1 MTDSLDRLRES
12 LAGKYRIER
21 ELGRGGMATVYLA
34 VDEQRDRSVALKVLH
49 PDLAATLGSER
60 FEREVKL
67 ASKLQHPHILSVY
80 DSGDAGGQ
88 LWYTMPFVQ
97 GESLRD
103 RLSRE
108 GQLPIRDAMRI
119 ARESA
124 LALDYAHRNGVVH
137 RDIKPENILLSDGQA
152 IVADFG
158 IARAVADDHG
168 LTQTGMAV
176 GTPGYMS
183 PEQATGERTIDARTD
198 IYALGCVLYEMI
210 AGEPPITGPNA
221 QSIIARK
228 MTETPRSLA
237 TVRNTVPPALSQ
249 LVDTMVARSAADR
262 PESAK
267 NVATSLEEITA
278 SGATGATGAV
288 AAGAGRA
295 DAGSRRTLWIGLAA
309 ALVLAVGV
317 GAFAWRRAH
326 AVPQGGYR
334 IAVLPFEN
342 EGTPADDYFADGM
355 TDEVRSRLSAVPGL
369 QVTARTST
377 RQYRKTTKDPHDI
390 GRELS
395 VDYLLTGTVRWSKG
409 NGPDRV
415 RVTPELVQVSN
426 NQSKWSVA
434 FDTVMS
440 DVFAVQSAIA
450 SHVAQNLDI
459 ALAPPTKQRIASRP
473 TQNLEAYDEFLKGEQ
488 ITSNV
493 GTGDS
498 KVLNAGIPHYERA
511 VQLDS
516 NFLEAWAQLSRALA
530 YNNNAGPTVEAVE
543 QNRIA
548 AERAMML
555 GPNRAEG
562 HLAMAAYLRDV
573 KLDYEGART
582 QYNAG
587 LKLDPNNVD
596 LLLGDAGVDAILGRF
611 DEALASAQRVVKL
624 DPRSVASVRRVP
636 GLLHSLRRYPEEL
649 AAWDRALTLAP
660 ENLSM
665 IQGKAF
671 AYLSLGELDSVHA
684 LVAQKLKT
692 VDTTALLVRFSLYQE
707 TMWALPSELWPKIVK
722 LTPKD
727 FDNDR
732 GHWGL
737 KLGHTYRL
745 MGDTMHARM
754 FGDTAVVAFA
764 KQLHDFPDRAQLREL
779 LARALALAGRKPEA
793 AIQADSAL
801 KLRETTNDATIKPY
815 VLFQAARVF
824 IQSGENERALD
835 LIERLITMPGTDVTA
850 AYLKID
856 PSFAPL
862 KGNPRFEKLI
872 AVKPPIAH

>member
-1 MTDSLDRLRES
+1 MPDSLERLRES
-12 LAGKYRIER
+12 LAGKYRIDR

-34 VDEQRDRSVALKVLH
+34 VDDHHDRSVALKVLH
-49 PDLAATLGSER
+49 PDLAATIGSER

-67 ASKLQHPHILSVY
+67 AAKLQHPHILSVY
-80 DSGDAGGQ
+80 DSGDAGGL
-88 LWYTMPFVQ
+88 LWYTMPFVE

-103 RLSRE
+103 RMSRE
-108 GQLPIRDAMRI
+108 GQLPIPEAMRI
-119 ARESA
+119 AREAA

-158 IARAVADDHG
+158 IARAVADEHG
-168 LTQTGMAV
+168 LTQTGMAI

-183 PEQATGERTIDARTD
+183 PEQATGERVIDARTD

-210 AGEPPITGPNA
+210 AGEQPITGPNA
-221 QSIIARK
+221 QAIIARK
-228 MTETPRSLA
+228 MTETPRPLT

-262 PESAK
+262 PASAK
-267 NVATSLEEITA
+267 AVATTLEEITA
-278 SGATGATGAV
+278 SGATGSTSAYQTPA
-288 AAGAGRA
+288 
-295 DAGSRRTLWIGLAA
+295 SRSPRTWIIAAA
-309 ALVLAVGV
+309 ALVIVAAIGSV
-317 GAFAWRRAH
+317 AWRRFH
-326 AVPQGGYR
+326 SMPSGSYR

-342 EGTPADDYFADGM
+342 EGTAADDYFADGM

-377 RQYRKTTKDPHDI
+377 RQYKKTSKDPHDI

-440 DVFAVQSAIA
+440 DVFAVQAAIA
-450 SHVAQNLDI
+450 SHVAQNLTG
-459 ALAPPTKQRIASRP
+459 ALAPPTQQRLASRP

-488 ITSNV
+488 ITANV

-516 NFLEAWAQLSRALA
+516 NFLEAWSQLARALA
-530 YNNNAGPTVEAVE
+530 YINNAGPTVETVE
-543 QNRIA
+543 RNRVA

-562 HLAMAAYLRDV
+562 HLAMAQYLRDV

-582 QYNAG
+582 HYDAG
-587 LKLDPNNVD
+587 LKLDPNNTD
-596 LLLGDAGVDAILGRF
+596 LIIGEAGVDAILGRLDDAF
-611 DEALASAQRVVKL
+611 ARAQQAAKL
-624 DPRSVASVRRVP
+624 DPRSIATMRRVP
-636 GLLHSLRRYPEEL
+636 ALLHYLRRYPEEL
-649 AAWDRALTLAP
+649 AAWDRALALAP
-660 ENLSM
+660 DNLGL

-684 LVAQKLKT
+684 LVAQKLKAG

-707 TMWALPSELWPKIVK
+707 TMWTLPSELWPKIVK

-754 FGDTAVVAFA
+754 FGDSAVVAFA

-779 LARALALAGRKPEA
+779 LARALALAGRKQEA

-801 KLRETTNDATIKPY
+801 KLRETTNDATLKPY

-824 IQSGENERALD
+824 IQSGENERAID
-835 LIERLITMPGTDVTA
+835 LIERLITMPASDVTA
-850 AYLKID
+850 AYLRID

-872 AVKPPIAH
+872 AGKPTIAH

>member
-1 MTDSLDRLRES
+1 MTDSLERLRES
-12 LAGKYRIER
+12 LAGKYRIDR

-60 FEREVKL
+60 FQREVKL
-67 ASKLQHPHILSVY
+67 AAKLQHPHILSVY
-80 DSGDAGGQ
+80 DSGDAGGL

-103 RLSRE
+103 RMSRE

-124 LALDYAHRNGVVH
+124 LALDYAHRTGVVH

-158 IARAVADDHG
+158 IARAVADEQG

-183 PEQATGERTIDARTD
+183 PEQATGERTLDARTD

-221 QSIIARK
+221 QAIIARK
-228 MTETPRSLA
+228 MTETPRALT

-249 LVDTMVARSAADR
+249 LVDTMVARAAADR

-267 NVATSLEEITA
+267 VVATALEEITA
-278 SGATGATGAV
+278 SGATGSVV
-288 AAGAGRA
+288 AAQSP
-295 DAGSRRTLWIGLAA
+295 AGSRRALWAGIAA
-309 ALVLAVGV
+309 VLVLAG
-317 GAFAWRRAH
+317 GAFAWRGMH
-326 AVPQGGYR
+326 STPDGGYR

-342 EGTPADDYFADGM
+342 EGTAADDYFAEGM
-355 TDEVRSRLSAVPGL
+355 TDEVRSRLSSVPGL

-377 RQYRKTTKDPHDI
+377 RQYKRTTKDPRDI

-395 VDYLLTGTVRWSKG
+395 VDYLLTGTVRWSRG

-426 NQSKWSVA
+426 RSTKWSA
-434 FDTVMS
+434 PFDTVMS
-440 DVFAVQSAIA
+440 DVFAVQTAIA
-450 SHVAQNLDI
+450 SRVAQNLNV
-459 ALAPPTKQRIASRP
+459 ALAPPTQQRLASRP

-493 GTGDS
+493 GVSDS
-498 KVLNAGIPHYERA
+498 KLLNAGIPHYERA
-511 VQLDS
+511 VALDS
-516 NFLEAWAQLSRALA
+516 NFLEAWAQLARALA

-555 GPNRAEG
+555 GPNRSEA
-562 HLAMAAYLRDV
+562 HLAMAQYLRDV

-582 QYNAG
+582 HYDAG
-587 LKLDPNNVD
+587 LKADPNNAD
-596 LLLGDAGVDAILGRF
+596 LLVGEGGVDAILGRF
-611 DEALASAQRVVKL
+611 DDALARAQQAVKL
-624 DPRSVASVRRVP
+624 DPRSIGTMRRVP
-636 GLLHSLRRYPEEL
+636 ALLHSLRRYPEEL
-649 AAWDRALTLAP
+649 AAWDRALALAP
-660 ENLSM
+660 ENLGL

-707 TMWALPSELWPKIVK
+707 TMWTLPSELWPKIVK

-745 MGDTMHARM
+745 MGDTVHARM
-754 FGDTAVVAFA
+754 FGDSAVIAFS

-779 LARALALAGRKPEA
+779 VARALALAGRKQEA

-801 KLRETTNDATIKPY
+801 KLRETTNDATIRPY

-835 LIERLITMPGTDVTA
+835 LLERLITMPATDVTA
-850 AYLKID
+850 AYLRID

-872 AVKPPIAH
+872 AGKPTIAH

>member
-1 MTDSLDRLRES
+1 MADSLDRLREG

-34 VDEQRDRSVALKVLH
+34 VDDHHDRSVALKVLH
-49 PDLAATLGSER
+49 PDLAATIGSER

-67 ASKLQHPHILSVY
+67 AAKLQHPHILSVY
-80 DSGDAGGQ
+80 DSGDAGGL
-88 LWYTMPFVQ
+88 LWYTMPFVE

-103 RLSRE
+103 RMSRE
-108 GQLPIRDAMRI
+108 GQLPIPDAMRI

-158 IARAVADDHG
+158 IARAVADEHG
-168 LTQTGMAV
+168 LTQTGMAI

-183 PEQATGERTIDARTD
+183 PEQATGERVIDARTD

-210 AGEPPITGPNA
+210 AGEQPITGPNA

-228 MTETPRSLA
+228 MTETPRAL
-237 TVRNTVPPALSQ
+237 TTIRNTVPPALSH

-262 PESAK
+262 PASAK
-267 NVATSLEEITA
+267 AVATTLEEITA
-278 SGATGATGAV
+278 SGATGSVV
-288 AAGAGRA
+288 AARSP
-295 DAGSRRTLWIGLAA
+295 AGSRRAIWIGVAA
-309 ALVLAVGV
+309 ALVVVASA
-317 GAFAWRRAH
+317 GAFAWRRMH
-326 AVPQGGYR
+326 AVHEGSFR

-342 EGTPADDYFADGM
+342 DGTAADDYFAEGM

-377 RQYRKTTKDPHDI
+377 RQYKKTTKDPRDI

-440 DVFAVQSAIA
+440 DVFAVQTAIA
-450 SHVAQNLDI
+450 SRVAQNLTG
-459 ALAPPTKQRIASRP
+459 ALAPPTQQRLAARP

-488 ITSNV
+488 ITANV

-516 NFLEAWAQLSRALA
+516 NFLEAWSQLARALA
-530 YNNNAGPTVEAVE
+530 YINNAGPTVETVE
-543 QNRIA
+543 RNRVA

-555 GPNRAEG
+555 GPNRAEA

-582 QYNAG
+582 HYDAG
-587 LKLDPNNVD
+587 LKADPNNAD
-596 LLLGDAGVDAILGRF
+596 LLLGEAAVDGILGRF
-611 DEALASAQRVVKL
+611 DDALARAQQAVKL
-624 DPRSVASVRRVP
+624 DPRSVATLRRVP
-636 GLLHSLRRYPEEL
+636 MLFQYVRRYPEEL
-649 AAWDRALTLAP
+649 AAWDHALALAP
-660 ENLSM
+660 DNLSI

-671 AYLSLGELDSVHA
+671 GYLSLGELDSVHA
-684 LVAQKLKT
+684 LVAQKLKAG

-707 TMWALPSELWPKIVK
+707 TMWTLPSELWPKIVK

-779 LARALALAGRKPEA
+779 LARALALAGRKQEA

-835 LIERLITMPGTDVTA
+835 LLERLITMPASDVTA

-872 AVKPPIAH
+872 AGKPTIAH

>member
-1 MTDSLDRLRES
+1 MSDSLERLREG
-12 LAGKYRIER
+12 LAGKYRIDR

-34 VDEQRDRSVALKVLH
+34 IDEQRDRSVALKILH

-60 FEREVKL
+60 FQREVKL

-103 RLSRE
+103 RMDRE

-158 IARAVADDHG
+158 IARAVADEHG
-168 LTQTGMAV
+168 LTQTGMAI

-183 PEQATGERTIDARTD
+183 PEQATGERTLDARTD

-210 AGEPPITGPNA
+210 AGEQPITGPNA
-221 QSIIARK
+221 QAIIARK
-228 MTETPRSLA
+228 MTETPRSLT
-237 TVRNTVPPALSQ
+237 TVRNTVPPALSH

-267 NVATSLEEITA
+267 AVATTLEEITA

-288 AAGAGRA
+288 TAARPAAGSRALWIGIAAVLVLAAGA
-295 DAGSRRTLWIGLAA
+295 L
-309 ALVLAVGV
+309 
-317 GAFAWRRAH
+317 AWRRMHTA
-326 AVPQGGYR
+326 PDGGYR

-342 EGTPADDYFADGM
+342 EGSADQDYFAEGM
-355 TDEVRSRLSAVPGL
+355 TDEVRSRLSSVPGL
-369 QVTARTST
+369 QVTARAST
-377 RQYRKTTKDPHDI
+377 RQYKKTTKDPRDI

-409 NGPDRV
+409 TGPDRV

-426 NQSKWSVA
+426 RSTKWSA
-434 FDTVMS
+434 PLDTVMS

-450 SHVAQNLDI
+450 STVARNLDV
-459 ALAPPTKQRIASRP
+459 ALAAPTQQRLASRP
-473 TQNLEAYDEFLKGEQ
+473 TENLEAYDEFLKGEQ
-488 ITSNV
+488 ITASI
-493 GTGDS
+493 GSGDS
-498 KVLNAGIPHYERA
+498 RVLNAGIPHYQRA
-511 VQLDS
+511 IQLDS
-516 NFLEAWAQLSRALA
+516 SFLQAWAQLSRALS
-530 YNNNAGPTVEAVE
+530 YINNAGPTVETME
-543 QNRIA
+543 QNRVA
-548 AERAMML
+548 TERATVL
-555 GPNRAEG
+555 GPNRAEA
-562 HLAMAAYLRDV
+562 HLAQAQYLRDV

-582 QYNAG
+582 QYEAG
-587 LKLDPNNVD
+587 LKIDPNNTD
-596 LLLGDAGVDAILGRF
+596 LIIGEAGVDAILGRF
-611 DEALASAQRVVKL
+611 DDAYAREQQAAKL
-624 DPRSVASVRRVP
+624 DPRSIATMRRVP
-636 GLLHSLRRYPEEL
+636 ALLHMMRRFPEEL
-649 AAWDRALTLAP
+649 PAWDRALALAP
-660 ENLSM
+660 DNLSM

-671 AYLSLGELDSVHA
+671 GYLALGELDSVRA
-684 LVAQKLKT
+684 LVAQKLKAG

-707 TMWALPSELWPKIVK
+707 TMWTLPPELLPKIVK

-754 FGDTAVVAFA
+754 FGDTAVIAFA

-779 LARALALAGRKPEA
+779 LARALALAGRKQEA

-801 KLRETTNDATIKPY
+801 KLRETTNDATLKGY

-835 LIERLITMPGTDVTA
+835 LLERLITMPASDITPG
-850 AYLKID
+850 YLKID

-872 AVKPPIAH
+872 AGKPTIAH

>member
-1 MTDSLDRLRES
+1 MSDSLERLREG
-12 LAGKYRIER
+12 LAGKYRIDR

-34 VDEQRDRSVALKVLH
+34 IDEQRDRSVALKVLH

-103 RLSRE
+103 RMSRE

-158 IARAVADDHG
+158 IARAVSDEHG

-183 PEQATGERTIDARTD
+183 PEQATGERTLDARTD

-210 AGEPPITGPNA
+210 AGEQPITGPNA
-221 QSIIARK
+221 QAIIARK
-228 MTETPRSLA
+228 MTETPRSLT

-249 LVDTMVARSAADR
+249 LVDAMVARSAADR

-267 NVATSLEEITA
+267 AVASTLEEITA
-278 SGATGATGAV
+278 SGASGATGAV
-288 AAGAGRA
+288 TAARPAV
-295 DAGSRRTLWIGLAA
+295 GSRAMWIGIAA
-309 ALVLAVGV
+309 VLVLGG
-317 GAFAWRRAH
+317 GAFAWRTMRSA
-326 AVPQGGYR
+326 PDGGYR

-342 EGTPADDYFADGM
+342 EGSADQDYFAEGM
-355 TDEVRSRLSAVPGL
+355 TDEVRSRLSSVPGL
-369 QVTARTST
+369 QITARAST
-377 RQYRKTTKDPHDI
+377 RQYKKTTKKPEDI

-426 NQSKWSVA
+426 NRSKWSVA

-450 SHVAQNLDI
+450 SHVAQNLNV
-459 ALAPPTKQRIASRP
+459 ALAPPTQQRLASRP
-473 TQNLEAYDEFLKGEQ
+473 TENLEAYDEFLKGEQ
-488 ITSNV
+488 ITANV
-493 GTGDS
+493 GSGDS
-498 KVLNAGIPHYERA
+498 KVLNVGIPHYERA

-516 NFLEAWAQLSRALA
+516 NFLQAWSQLSRALS
-530 YNNNAGPTVEAVE
+530 YINNAGPTVETME
-543 QNRIA
+543 RNRVA
-548 AERAMML
+548 TERATML
-555 GPNRAEG
+555 GPNRAEA
-562 HLAMAAYLRDV
+562 HLAMAQYLRDV
-573 KLDYEGART
+573 KLDYEGARKEYET
-582 QYNAG
+582 G
-587 LKLDPNNVD
+587 LKIDPNNTD
-596 LLLGDAGVDAILGRF
+596 LIIGEAGVDAILGRF
-611 DEALASAQRVVKL
+611 DDAYARAQQAAKL
-624 DPRSVASVRRVP
+624 DPRSIGTMRRVP
-636 GLLHSLRRYPEEL
+636 GLLHMMRRFPEEL
-649 AAWDRALTLAP
+649 PAWDRALALAP
-660 ENLSM
+660 DNLSM

-671 AYLSLGELDSVHA
+671 GYLSLGELDSVHA

-707 TMWALPSELWPKIVK
+707 TMWVLPSELWPKIVK

-754 FGDTAVVAFA
+754 FGDSAVIAFS

-779 LARALALAGRKPEA
+779 LARALALAGRKQEA

-801 KLRETTNDATIKPY
+801 KLRETTNDATIRGY

-835 LIERLITMPGTDVTA
+835 LLERLITMPATDVTP

-872 AVKPPIAH
+872 AGKPTIAH

>member
-1 MTDSLDRLRES
+1 MTDSLERLREG
-12 LAGKYRIER
+12 LAGKYRVER

-34 VDEQRDRSVALKVLH
+34 IDEQHDREVAVKVLH

-60 FEREVKL
+60 FQREVKL
-67 ASKLQHPHILSVY
+67 AAKLQHPHILSVY
-80 DSGDAGGQ
+80 DSGDAGGL

-97 GESLRD
+97 GETLRD
-103 RLSRE
+103 RMTRE
-108 GQLPIRDAMRI
+108 GQFPIADAMRI

-158 IARAVADDHG
+158 IARAVADENG

-183 PEQATGERTIDARTD
+183 PEQATGERQIDARTD

-210 AGEPPITGPNA
+210 AGEQPITGPNA
-221 QSIIARK
+221 QAIIARK
-228 MTETPRSLA
+228 MTETPRPLS

-249 LVDTMVARSAADR
+249 LVDAMLAKSAADR
-262 PESAK
+262 PASAK
-267 NVATSLEEITA
+267 AVATTLEEITA
-278 SGATGATGAV
+278 SGVTGTV
-288 AAGAGRA
+288 AATRA
-295 DAGSRRTLWIGLAA
+295 PASSRRLYAIAAA
-309 ALVLAVGV
+309 ALVVLAVAGGILWSKFR
-317 GAFAWRRAH
+317 GAPA
-326 AVPQGGYR
+326 GGYR

-342 EGTPADDYFADGM
+342 EGTSDQDYFADGM

-369 QVTARTST
+369 QVMARTST
-377 RQYRKTTKDPHDI
+377 RQYKGTKKDPQQI
-390 GRELS
+390 ARELS
-395 VDYLLTGTVRWSKG
+395 VDYLLTGTVRWNKG

-415 RVTPELVQVSN
+415 RVTPELMQVSN
-426 NQSKWSVA
+426 NATKWTVS

-450 SHVAQNLDI
+450 SHVAENLNV
-459 ALAPPTKQRIASRP
+459 ALAPAAQQRLESRP
-473 TQNLEAYDEFLKGEQ
+473 TQNLAAYDEFLKGEQ

-493 GTGDS
+493 GTADS
-498 KVLNAGIPHYERA
+498 KVLNLGIPHYQRA

-516 NFLEAWAQLSRALA
+516 NFLEAWAQLARALSF
-530 YNNNAGPTVEAVE
+530 NNNAGPTKEAVE
-543 QNRIA
+543 LNRIA

-555 GPNRAEG
+555 GANRAVG
-562 HLAMAAYLRDV
+562 HLAYAQYLRDV

-582 QYNAG
+582 HYDAG
-587 LKLDPNNVD
+587 IKLEPNNTD
-596 LLLGDAGVDAILGRF
+596 LLLGEASVDAILGRF
-611 DEALASAQRVVKL
+611 DDALARAEHAFKL
-624 DPRSVASVRRVP
+624 DPRSIATARRIP
-636 GLLHSLRRYPEEL
+636 GLLHMLRRFPEEL
-649 AAWDRALTLAP
+649 PAWDRALALQP
-660 ENLSM
+660 DNLSM

-671 AYLSLGELDSVHA
+671 GYLSLGEIDSVHA
-684 LVAQKLKT
+684 LVAEKLKT
-692 VDTTALLVRFSLYQE
+692 VDTTALLVRFALYQE

-745 MGDTMHARM
+745 MGDTTHARM
-754 FGDTAVVAFA
+754 MGDSAVAAFEQ
-764 KQLHDFPDRAQLREL
+764 QLRDFPDRAQVREL
-779 LARALALAGRKPEA
+779 VARALALAGRKQDA
-793 AIQADSAL
+793 KLQADSAL
-801 KLRETTNDATIKPY
+801 KLRETTNDATLKPY

-835 LIERLITMPGTDVTA
+835 LLEQLITMPASDVTPE
-850 AYLKID
+850 YLRID

-872 AVKPPIAH
+872 ARKPTIAH

>member
-1 MTDSLDRLRES
+1 MTDSLDRLREG

-34 VDEQRDRSVALKVLH
+34 VDDHHDRSVALKVLH
-49 PDLAATLGSER
+49 PDLAATIGSER

-67 ASKLQHPHILSVY
+67 AAKLQHPHILSVY
-80 DSGDAGGQ
+80 DSGDAGGL
-88 LWYTMPFVQ
+88 LWYTMPFVE

-103 RLSRE
+103 RMSRE
-108 GQLPIRDAMRI
+108 GQLPIPDAMRI

-158 IARAVADDHG
+158 IARAVADEHG
-168 LTQTGMAV
+168 LTQTGMAI

-183 PEQATGERTIDARTD
+183 PEQATGERVIDARTD

-210 AGEPPITGPNA
+210 AGEQPITGPNA

-228 MTETPRSLA
+228 MTETPRAL
-237 TVRNTVPPALSQ
+237 TTIRNTVPPALSH
-249 LVDTMVARSAADR
+249 LVDAMVARSAADR
-262 PESAK
+262 PASAK
-267 NVATSLEEITA
+267 AVATTLEEITA
-278 SGATGATGAV
+278 SGATGSVV
-288 AAGAGRA
+288 AARSP
-295 DAGSRRTLWIGLAA
+295 AGSRRAIWIGVAA
-309 ALVLAVGV
+309 ALVLAAGV
-317 GAFAWRRAH
+317 GAFAWRRMHAAH
-326 AVPQGGYR
+326 EGSFR

-342 EGTPADDYFADGM
+342 EGTAADDYFADGM

-377 RQYRKTTKDPHDI
+377 RQYKKTTKDPHDI

-440 DVFAVQSAIA
+440 DVFAVQAAIA
-450 SHVAQNLDI
+450 SHVAQNLTG
-459 ALAPPTKQRIASRP
+459 ALAPPTQQRLASRP

-488 ITSNV
+488 ITANV

-516 NFLEAWAQLSRALA
+516 NFLEAWSQLARALA
-530 YNNNAGPTVEAVE
+530 YINNAGPTLETVER
-543 QNRIA
+543 NRVA

-562 HLAMAAYLRDV
+562 HLAMAQYLRDV

-582 QYNAG
+582 HYDAG
-587 LKLDPNNVD
+587 LKVDPNNTD
-596 LLLGDAGVDAILGRF
+596 LIIGEAGVDAILGRL
-611 DEALASAQRVVKL
+611 DDALSRAQQAAKL
-624 DPRSVASVRRVP
+624 DPRSIATMRRVP
-636 GLLHSLRRYPEEL
+636 ALLHYLRRYPEEL
-649 AAWDRALTLAP
+649 AAWDRALALAP
-660 ENLSM
+660 DNLGL
-665 IQGKAF
+665 IQGRAF

-684 LVAQKLKT
+684 LVAQKLKAG

-707 TMWALPSELWPKIVK
+707 TMWTLPPEMWPKIVK

-754 FGDTAVVAFA
+754 FGDSAVVAFA

-779 LARALALAGRKPEA
+779 LARALALAGRKQEA
-793 AIQADSAL
+793 AVQADSAL

-835 LIERLITMPGTDVTA
+835 LLERLITMPASDVTP
-850 AYLKID
+850 AYLRID

-872 AVKPPIAH
+872 AGKPTIAH

>member
-1 MTDSLDRLRES
+1 MT
-12 LAGKYRIER
+12 
-21 ELGRGGMATVYLA
+21 
-34 VDEQRDRSVALKVLH
+34 
-49 PDLAATLGSER
+49 
-60 FEREVKL
+60 
-67 ASKLQHPHILSVY
+67 
-80 DSGDAGGQ
+80 
-88 LWYTMPFVQ
+88 
-97 GESLRD
+97 
-103 RLSRE
+103 RE
-108 GQLPIRDAMRI
+108 GQLPIPDAMRI

-158 IARAVADDHG
+158 IARAVADEHG
-168 LTQTGMAV
+168 LTQTGMAI

-183 PEQATGERTIDARTD
+183 PEQATGERVIDARTD

-228 MTETPRSLA
+228 MTETPRAL
-237 TVRNTVPPALSQ
+237 TTIRNTVPPTLSH

-262 PESAK
+262 PASAK
-267 NVATSLEEITA
+267 AVATTLEEITA
-278 SGATGATGAV
+278 SGATGSVV
-288 AAGAGRA
+288 AARSPV
-295 DAGSRRTLWIGLAA
+295 GSRRSIWIGVAA
-309 ALVLAVGV
+309 ALVLVAGG
-317 GAFAWRRAH
+317 GAFAWRRMH
-326 AVPQGGYR
+326 AVHEGSFR

-342 EGTPADDYFADGM
+342 EGTAADDYFADGM

-377 RQYRKTTKDPHDI
+377 RQYKKTTKNPHDI

-415 RVTPELVQVSN
+415 RVMPELVQVSN
-426 NQSKWSVA
+426 SQSKWSVA

-440 DVFAVQSAIA
+440 DVFAVQAAIA
-450 SHVAQNLDI
+450 SHVAQNLTG
-459 ALAPPTKQRIASRP
+459 ALAPPTQQRLASRP

-516 NFLEAWAQLSRALA
+516 NFLEAWAQLARALA

-543 QNRIA
+543 RNRVA
-548 AERAMML
+548 AERAL
-555 GPNRAEG
+555 DARPESRRGPSRDGAVPPRREARLRGRANALRRGAEG
-562 HLAMAAYLRDV
+562 RPEQHGPAHRRSGRRRHPRPVRRRVRPRTAGG
-573 KLDYEGART
+573 KARS
-582 QYNAG
+582 AIG
-587 LKLDPNNVD
+587 
-596 LLLGDAGVDAILGRF
+596 GVDASRARAAAR
-611 DEALASAQRVVKL
+611 D
-624 DPRSVASVRRVP
+624 
-636 GLLHSLRRYPEEL
+636 LRRYPEEL
-649 AAWDRALTLAP
+649 AAWDRALALAP
-660 ENLSM
+660 DNLGM

-692 VDTTALLVRFSLYQE
+692 GVDTTALLVRFALYQE
-707 TMWALPSELWPKIVK
+707 TMWTLPSELWPKIVK

-754 FGDTAVVAFA
+754 FGDSAVLAFA
-764 KQLHDFPDRAQLREL
+764 KQLHDFPDRAQVREL
-779 LARALALAGRKPEA
+779 MARALALAGRKQEA

-801 KLRETTNDATIKPY
+801 KLRETTNDATLKPY

-835 LIERLITMPGTDVTA
+835 LIERLITMPGSDITA
-850 AYLKID
+850 AYLRID

-872 AVKPPIAH
+872 AGKPTIAH